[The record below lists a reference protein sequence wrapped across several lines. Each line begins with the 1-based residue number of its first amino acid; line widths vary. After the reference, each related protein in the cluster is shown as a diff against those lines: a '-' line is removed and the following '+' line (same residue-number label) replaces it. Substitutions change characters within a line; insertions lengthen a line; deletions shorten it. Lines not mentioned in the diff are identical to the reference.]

1 MENIHDIIRRPQK
14 SHLQIRN
21 RIECDT
27 SKVPV
32 FLFIFYFYENQWVTA
47 SEGFQFVITLYSHES
62 VDAYTATQST
72 ANNHATCSQ

>member
-32 FLFIFYFYENQWVTA
+32 YENQWVTA

-62 VDAYTATQST
+62 ADAYTTTQST
-72 ANNHATCSQ
+72 ANIHATCSQ

>member
-32 FLFIFYFYENQWVTA
+32 YENQWVTA
-47 SEGFQFVITLYSHES
+47 SEGFQFVITLCCC
-62 VDAYTATQST
+62 DA
-72 ANNHATCSQ
+72 SQQHNLQPIIMQHVRND

>member
-1 MENIHDIIRRPQK
+1 MENMHDIIRRPQK

-32 FLFIFYFYENQWVTA
+32 YENQWVTA

-62 VDAYTATQST
+62 VDA
-72 ANNHATCSQ
+72 SQQHNLQPIIMQHVRND

>member
-32 FLFIFYFYENQWVTA
+32 YENQWVTA

-62 VDAYTATQST
+62 VDAYTTTQST